1 MPASTRERWSARR
14 ALTFMVAVSLAFWL
28 GMAAAVLLL
37 IPALAK
43 RPPAEWARVNAQVNT
58 VDRRFAPLATEGDAD
73 AVFDC
78 EDYAWTKYH
87 ALQALGVAKERMR
100 LFAVTIANGQRH
112 MILVADGW
120 VLDNLEP
127 RIEPEAKARRYYRD
141 WQDRTNAIIIP

>member
-1 MPASTRERWSARR
+1 
-14 ALTFMVAVSLAFWL
+14 MVSVSLAFWV
-28 GMAAAVLLL
+28 GIVFAVLFL
-37 IPALAK
+37 IKADA
-43 RPPAEWARVNAQVNT
+43 REHPPRAWEQVNAQINT

-78 EDYAWTKYH
+78 EDYAWVKYH
-87 ALQALGVAKERMR
+87 ALAALGVAKERMR

-127 RIEPEAKARRYYRD
+127 RIEPEAKARTYYRD